1 MWMLTT
7 AGFYSAV
14 QDPKDPDYLKI
25 RSRDRDSLQALVD
38 GVAFINGGETVEI
51 EEGGGTDYP
60 YRVRVSKDAYA
71 DWVAFEVRNFITYGN
86 FKNELKASRGRLWA
100 EAATSIWVTML
111 EKTTDAGGEALSPM
125 TNPHY
130 FGDWRDR

>member
-1 MWMLTT
+1 MMTT

-14 QDPKDPDYLKI
+14 EDPHDADYLKV

-38 GVAFINGGETVEI
+38 GVAFVSGGEALTI
-51 EEGGGTDYP
+51 ETGGGTDYP
-60 YRVRVSKDAYA
+60 YRVRVSKAAYA
-71 DWVAFEVRNFITYGN
+71 DWVAYEALNFITYKN
-86 FKNELKASRGRLWA
+86 FKSELKASRGPLWS
-100 EAATSIWVTML
+100 EAANAIWVAML
-111 EKTTDAGGEALSPM
+111 EKTTDAEGEALSPM